1 MSKLSSDVVHVLS
14 RYRQVDFE
22 YLPQSLPA
30 YKGTPVGAGWSKSV
44 TQEANTA
51 YN

>member
-1 MSKLSSDVVHVLS
+1 MSKLSSDAVNVLS
-14 RYRQVDFE
+14 KYRQVDFE

-44 TQEANTA
+44 TKEGNTA